1 MTVQKTKTLVGGLLL
16 VLCTVLLPAAF
27 LTAGAAALRPLLAL
41 GLALALWLMDAL
53 PAPEAPAEC
62 LPPALL
68 SLALLFW
75 HAGSSTGQYAWR
87 TLPLLGLL
95 LAALCLVQ
103 MARALLL
110 GRWSWRFDSRRAA
123 ALFALVLLALLQGFA
138 AQELRAQRIKN
149 EFYGTALV
157 LVLNL
162 CCGALLLP
170 FLRPRR
176 ALAPWFAALGLLLL
190 LCFAAAN
197 HLPEGLGILRDWLG
211 DIGAQQ
217 NLTLGAA
224 FLFAAAASLAAPKRA
239 A

>member
-1 MTVQKTKTLVGGLLL
+1 MAVQKTKTLVGGLLL
-16 VLCTVLLPAAF
+16 VLCTALLPAAF
-27 LTAGAAALRPLLAL
+27 LTTGAAALRPLLAL

-62 LPPALL
+62 LPPALF

-75 HAGSSTGQYAWR
+75 HAGSSTGQYAWQ

-123 ALFALVLLALLQGFA
+123 
-138 AQELRAQRIKN
+138 
-149 EFYGTALV
+149 

-197 HLPEGLGILRDWLG
+197 HLPEGLGALRDWLG

-224 FLFAAAASLAAPKRA
+224 FLFAAAASLAAPKKA

>member
-1 MTVQKTKTLVGGLLL
+1 MTVQKTKTPVGGLLL

-41 GLALALWLMDAL
+41 GLALALWCMDAL
-53 PAPEAPAEC
+53 PAPEAPTEC

-162 CCGALLLP
+162 CCGALL
-170 FLRPRR
+170 FL
-176 ALAPWFAALGLLLL
+176 ALWLFGQAIHGGGFGAIGIVKLAVALGLS
-190 LCFAAAN
+190 A
-197 HLPEGLGILRDWLG
+197 LGG
-211 DIGAQQ
+211 VMGVNAK
-217 NLTLGAA
+217 
-224 FLFAAAASLAAPKRA
+224 KRRK
-239 A
+239 

>member
-1 MTVQKTKTLVGGLLL
+1 MAVQKTKTLVGGLLL

-27 LTAGAAALRPLLAL
+27 LTTGAAALRPLLAL
-41 GLALALWLMDAL
+41 GLALALWCMDAL

-75 HAGSSTGQYAWR
+75 HAGSSTGQYAWQ

-138 AQELRAQRIKN
+138 AQGLLAQRIKN

-157 LVLNL
+157 LVLHL
-162 CCGALLLP
+162 CCVALLLT

-190 LCFAAAN
+190 LPCLLLTGVENLHKHFFYGQCAILTFAECM
-197 HLPEGLGILRDWLG
+197 LSLILIPLMLH
-211 DIGAQQ
+211 I
-217 NLTLGAA
+217 
-224 FLFAAAASLAAPKRA
+224 
-239 A
+239 

>member
-1 MTVQKTKTLVGGLLL
+1 
-16 VLCTVLLPAAF
+16 
-27 LTAGAAALRPLLAL
+27 
-41 GLALALWLMDAL
+41 
-53 PAPEAPAEC
+53 
-62 LPPALL
+62 
-68 SLALLFW
+68 
-75 HAGSSTGQYAWR
+75 
-87 TLPLLGLL
+87 
-95 LAALCLVQ
+95 

-138 AQELRAQRIKN
+138 AQGLLAQRIKN

-197 HLPEGLGILRDWLG
+197 HLPEGLGALRDWLG

-224 FLFAAAASLAAPKRA
+224 FLFAAAACLAAPKRA

>member
-53 PAPEAPAEC
+53 PAPEAPTEC

-75 HAGSSTGQYAWR
+75 HAGSSTGQYAWQ

-138 AQELRAQRIKN
+138 AQSLLAQRIKN

-170 FLRPRR
+170 FQRPPRWACCFCY
-176 ALAPWFAALGLLLL
+176 ALPRPTTCRKASAPCGIGL
-190 LCFAAAN
+190 ATSA
-197 HLPEGLGILRDWLG
+197 RSR
-211 DIGAQQ
+211 
-217 NLTLGAA
+217 T
-224 FLFAAAASLAAPKRA
+224 
-239 A
+239 

>member
-1 MTVQKTKTLVGGLLL
+1 MFTAKNKELAGGILL
-16 VLCTVLLPAAF
+16 VLCTVLLPAAL
-27 LTAGAAALRPLLAL
+27 LTTGAAVLRPLLAL
-41 GLALALWLMDAL
+41 GLALALWLLDAL
-53 PAPEAPAEC
+53 PAPEAPLEC
-62 LPPALL
+62 LPPLLL
-68 SLALLFW
+68 SLALLLW
-75 HAGSSTGQYAWR
+75 HAGSSTGQYALQ

-103 MARALLL
+103 MARALFL
-110 GRWSWRFDSRRAA
+110 GHWSWRFDSRRAA
-123 ALFALVLLALLQGFA
+123 ALFALVMLALLQGFA
-138 AQELRAQRIKN
+138 AQGLIAQRIKN
-149 EFYGTALV
+149 ELYGTALV

-176 ALAPWFAALGLLLL
+176 ALAPWFAALGLLLV

-197 HLPEGLGILRDWLG
+197 HLPEGLGALRDWLCG
-211 DIGAQQ
+211 IGAQQ

-224 FLFAAAASLAAPKRA
+224 FLFASAASLASPRKA

>member
-1 MTVQKTKTLVGGLLL
+1 MAVQKTKTLVGGLLL
-16 VLCTVLLPAAF
+16 VLCTALLPAAF
-27 LTAGAAALRPLLAL
+27 LTTGAAALRPLLAR
-41 GLALALWLMDAL
+41 GLALARWLMDAL

-62 LPPALL
+62 LPPALF

-75 HAGSSTGQYAWR
+75 HAGSSTGQYAWQ

-176 ALAPWFAALGLLLL
+176 ALAPRFAALGRGGRLSGRSEKGGMKSTD
-190 LCFAAAN
+190 AD
-197 HLPEGLGILRDWLG
+197 PSGP
-211 DIGAQQ
+211 
-217 NLTLGAA
+217 A
-224 FLFAAAASLAAPKRA
+224 FF
-239 A
+239 

>member
-1 MTVQKTKTLVGGLLL
+1 MAVQKLHACGRAPARAVHGVPPLPEPEP
-16 VLCTVLLPAAF
+16 PAAPAVG
-27 LTAGAAALRPLLAL
+27 LGAVAHGRAARRPRRRRSAS
-41 GLALALWLMDAL
+41 
-53 PAPEAPAEC
+53 
-62 LPPALL
+62 PPALL

-138 AQELRAQRIKN
+138 AQSLLAQRIKN

-170 FLRPRR
+170 FLRPAAGAGALVRR
-176 ALAPWFAALGLLLL
+176 AGPATQRSTVSA
-190 LCFAAAN
+190 
-197 HLPEGLGILRDWLG
+197 I
-211 DIGAQQ
+211 
-217 NLTLGAA
+217 
-224 FLFAAAASLAAPKRA
+224 
-239 A
+239 